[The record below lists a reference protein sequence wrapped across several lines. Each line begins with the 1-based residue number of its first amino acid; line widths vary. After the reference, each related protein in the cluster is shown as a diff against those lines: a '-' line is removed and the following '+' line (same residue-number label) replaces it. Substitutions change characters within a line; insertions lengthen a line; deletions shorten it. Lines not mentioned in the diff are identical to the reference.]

1 MKRMLTILSLA
12 ILSLVC
18 MQISAAV
25 KVVECED
32 EQGNRSFQSACPPG
46 SILVDEKKIPTG
58 DKPPPP
64 LVRKSETDD
73 EAGSANINAT
83 LYYIPEC
90 GPCDEV
96 REFFQLRQ
104 VSFTEKDVNENIEVQ
119 NELKELRGSLKV
131 PATVIGEKVITGYNR
146 SELIAA
152 LEAAGYKEKKAE
164 AEAETE

>member
-1 MKRMLTILSLA
+1 MKRMLTILSLS

-18 MQISAAV
+18 MQTSAAV

-32 EQGNRSFQSACPPG
+32 EQGSRSFQSACPPG
-46 SILVDEKKIPTG
+46 SILIDEKKIPTG

-64 LVRKSETDD
+64 LARESEAD

-104 VSFTEKDVNENIEVQ
+104 ISITEKNVNDNVEVQ

-152 LEAAGYKEKKAE
+152 LETAGYKEKKAE
-164 AEAETE
+164 AEAEAE